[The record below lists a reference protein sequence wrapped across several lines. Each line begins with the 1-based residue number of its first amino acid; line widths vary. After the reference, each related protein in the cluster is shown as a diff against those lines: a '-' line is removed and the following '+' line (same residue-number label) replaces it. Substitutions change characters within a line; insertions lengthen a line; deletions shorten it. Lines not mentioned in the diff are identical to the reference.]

1 MKKADILFVRGCA
14 YHFAECDLV
23 GVFLFVV
30 AFIYVNGYT
39 LMTQQKS
46 MSNNSLSDY

>member
-1 MKKADILFVRGCA
+1 MKKTDILFVRGYV

-23 GVFLFVV
+23 GGFLFVV

-39 LMTQQKS
+39 LMTHCKCV
-46 MSNNSLSDY
+46 SNNLFLDY